1 MWTPLAWTGAA
12 AVSLLALKYFTIPY
26 LWVFLAGA
34 TALFVTAAMDRRRRP
49 LWFNVA
55 CLGVGL
61 AIFEYYVWSS
71 GPRGFEARRVEAGN
85 YDEFLVDHRQ
95 LGWAIQPDSLVTQ
108 KLSFEGELLY
118 DAAYTIGPD
127 GLRISSP
134 STNDDKPSTAC
145 ALFFGGSFTFGQGLA
160 DHEALPF
167 RVHEKSAQRYRT
179 YNFGFPGYGAH
190 QMLSALQHGLVRDTV
205 QCDPTRV
212 SHVFYQGITDHIS
225 RSAGRLWWWERG
237 PKYVLTD
244 NGGVRLDGRFEDND
258 DFQDRSLVQIL
269 GAQIY
274 KSMIYH
280 KIVQGR
286 YVSKYGRGLIDLYL
300 EIIDEARRVA
310 LADYPA
316 ADFHVLLWDEDNA
329 DNRAIREGLRQRGI
343 NLHLMSHILPNYRA
357 DDLNQQYRI
366 HVRDPHPNA
375 LANKL
380 IAQYLIREIMGEP
393 EDEREVS
400 GDDPPPRSATR
411 PPRRS

>member
-61 AIFEYYVWSS
+61 AIFEYYLWSF
-71 GPRGFEARRVEAGN
+71 GPIGFEARRVEAGN

-145 ALFFGGSFTFGQGLA
+145 ALFFVGSFTFGQGLA
-160 DHEALPF
+160 DHQALPF

-190 QMLSALQHGLVRDTV
+190 QMLSALQHGLVRDAV

-225 RSAGRLWWWERG
+225 RSAGPLWWWERG
-237 PKYVLTD
+237 PKMRFDRQWRRPARWSVRGQRRLSGQIAGPDTWDTD
-244 NGGVRLDGRFEDND
+244 IQIHDLSEDHPRQVCEQVRPRS
-258 DFQDRSLVQIL
+258 DRS
-269 GAQIY
+269 
-274 KSMIYH
+274 
-280 KIVQGR
+280 
-286 YVSKYGRGLIDLYL
+286 
-300 EIIDEARRVA
+300 
-310 LADYPA
+310 
-316 ADFHVLLWDEDNA
+316 
-329 DNRAIREGLRQRGI
+329 
-343 NLHLMSHILPNYRA
+343 
-357 DDLNQQYRI
+357 
-366 HVRDPHPNA
+366 
-375 LANKL
+375 
-380 IAQYLIREIMGEP
+380 
-393 EDEREVS
+393 VS
-400 GDDPPPRSATR
+400 GDHRRGAPSGARRLSCRRLSRSPVGR
-411 PPRRS
+411 GQRRQPSN